1 MYKILRN
8 IHSEHL
14 INNVGQMLAKRSLDL
29 NAEKQE
35 HKEFDQVRNIK
46 RISHNELVSFKEVN
60 DIIFSENLFKEI
72 KRSIGNFKIINLF
85 SCQLNAY
92 GPQIHRDGQ
101 GMGFEKFQVNLSSKI
116 FKVCFYFTDNSVFEG
131 GGIRVSRFN
140 SRPFNFVP
148 GKKLWK
154 SINYRLENFKKKFLI
169 NLLSKAGD
177 AILFDSNVWHSAT
190 PVKKL
195 LEEKFKNTGISKIL
209 LQFEIICEKD
219 QNKIDYYINHLKE
232 TRKMITNKNYLS
244 NESNELLKKYN
255 VDLLDIK

>member
-92 GPQIHRDGQ
+92 GPQIHRE
-101 GMGFEKFQVNLSSKI
+101 FSF
-116 FKVCFYFTDNSVFEG
+116 
-131 GGIRVSRFN
+131 
-140 SRPFNFVP
+140 
-148 GKKLWK
+148 
-154 SINYRLENFKKKFLI
+154 
-169 NLLSKAGD
+169 
-177 AILFDSNVWHSAT
+177 
-190 PVKKL
+190 
-195 LEEKFKNTGISKIL
+195 
-209 LQFEIICEKD
+209 
-219 QNKIDYYINHLKE
+219 
-232 TRKMITNKNYLS
+232 
-244 NESNELLKKYN
+244 
-255 VDLLDIK
+255 